1 MAPSKD
7 VLKICHTV
15 EKGLRALQV
24 QCKDLKLLHANSD
37 RLMVEVLTEVFEQA
51 LFSELEPHLLDC
63 DPLDNHIYVLAKKIA
78 NLYITIRLHH
88 ISKEINR
95 KNSRS
100 GVRTQLTR
108 TIIFKNL

>member
-1 MAPSKD
+1 
-7 VLKICHTV
+7 
-15 EKGLRALQV
+15 
-24 QCKDLKLLHANSD
+24 
-37 RLMVEVLTEVFEQA
+37 MVEVLTEVFEQA